1 MGGGGAVEA
10 QEMNTVALLGHAARV
25 FTGAG
30 LVRPQHL
37 GAMLRALR
45 MTGPTPAT
53 LLRIAAAHHPDA
65 PGVIDD
71 AGMMTFGELD
81 DAAARLAAGLAG
93 EYGIR
98 PQSTIAVL
106 CRNHRG
112 FVLATAA
119 AGRLGANL
127 VYLNTEFGEAQV
139 GAACE
144 ATRADVL
151 IADDEFPAPIG
162 VPVAYESVVAR
173 LAAGPPP
180 VRESRVRP
188 GRITL
193 LTSGTTGTPKGAP
206 RTPTALGMLGP
217 AVTLIERA
225 RLRVGEPMLIAP
237 PLFHGFGLA
246 TWALAVLLRSPIV
259 LRRRFDAEALLA
271 DVERHGVAF
280 VAAVPIMLHRI
291 LALPPEVRSAY
302 TTPALRAVLSGGSAL
317 RPELAERFRAEFGEV
332 LLNGYGSSEIGIA
345 AVAGPAD
352 LRAAAG
358 TVGRPSLGV
367 PVRVLDEQRR
377 PVPAGVAG
385 TVFVGGPLVFDG
397 YTGGGTKEVV
407 DGLMNTGDTG
417 HLDPDGRL
425 HIHGRADDMIIS
437 GGENVYPQEVE
448 DALARHPAV
457 ADVAVFGTDDP
468 EFGQRLVAY
477 VVPRG
482 EQPDPAD
489 LSHHVRTA
497 LARYKVPRDYVFL
510 PELPRTA
517 TGKVRRSELP

>member
-1 MGGGGAVEA
+1 MEA
-10 QEMNTVALLGHAARV
+10 EDVNTATLLAHAAKV
-25 FTGAG
+25 FAGAG
-30 LVRPQHL
+30 LARPQHL

-45 MTGPTPAT
+45 LTGPTPAT
-53 LLRIAAAHHPDA
+53 LLRIAAAHRPDA

-71 AGMMTFGELD
+71 DGAITFAELD
-81 DAAARLAAGLAG
+81 DAAARLAGGLAA
-93 EYGIR
+93 EYGVR

-127 VYLNTEFGEAQV
+127 VYLNTDFGPGQV
-139 GAACE
+139 AAAC
-144 ATRADVL
+144 AGVDAL
-151 IADDEFPAPIG
+151 IADDEFAAPDG
-162 VPVAYESVVAR
+162 VAVVR
-173 LAAGPPP
+173 DLAALSAGPRPS
-180 VRESRVRP
+180 REPRVRP

-225 RLRVGEPMLIAP
+225 RLRAGEPALIAP

-259 LRRRFDAEALLA
+259 LRRRFDARTLLA

-280 VAAVPIMLHRI
+280 VAAVPIMLHRL
-291 LALPPEVRSAY
+291 LALPPEVRAP
-302 TTPALRAVLSGGSAL
+302 TPTLRAVLSGGSAL
-317 RPELAERFRAEFGEV
+317 RPELAERFRAEFGEI
-332 LLNGYGSSEIGIA
+332 LLNGYGSSEIGVA
-345 AVAGPAD
+345 AVATPAD

-367 PVRVLDEQRR
+367 PVRVLGADRR
-377 PVPAGVAG
+377 PVPAGEEG

-397 YTGGGTKEVV
+397 YTGGGSKEVV

-417 HLDPDGRL
+417 HLDAQGRL
-425 HIHGRADDMIIS
+425 HIHGRADDMVIS

-448 DALARHPAV
+448 DVLARHPAV
-457 ADVAVFGTDDP
+457 ADVAVFGVDDP

-477 VVPRG
+477 VVAAG
-482 EQPDPAD
+482 EPPTPAE
-489 LSHHVRTA
+489 LSDHVRTT
-497 LARYKVPRDYVFL
+497 LARSKVPRDYVFL
-510 PELPRTA
+510 DELPRTP
-517 TGKVRRSELP
+517 TGKVRRSALDDA